1 MRMKDSSENLEGFFY
16 LPLDKIN
23 GNLANSILDKLE
35 AFVCI
40 VDIRLLKF
48 IWINKY
54 MSRKLGYSF
63 EELTNLSSDELL
75 SLFHPDFQKNLVD
88 SIRQLNGK
96 LDSNEPSVFK
106 VRTKENHWIWIMAT
120 SSVYENNPDGSYHYL
135 LASANEIDIQGLN
148 LHLIRLAEKTALN
161 PNEELFKLISHRE
174 RTILQLIANGNT
186 DKEIARDLNISIHT
200 AKTHRKKIIHKLGL
214 KNSRTLIKYAFQNGL
229 D

>member
-1 MRMKDSSENLEGFFY
+1 MWMKDSSENLEGFFY

-23 GNLANSILDKLE
+23 GNLANTILDKLE

-40 VDIRLLKF
+40 VDIRLLKL
-48 IWINKY
+48 IWTNKY
-54 MSRKLGYSF
+54 MSKKLGYSF
-63 EELTNLSSDELL
+63 DELTSMTSDELL
-75 SLFHPDFQKNLVD
+75 SLFHSDFQENLVE

-96 LDSNEPSVFK
+96 MDSNGPSVYK
-106 VRTKENHWIWIMAT
+106 IRTKDNHWIWIMAT

-148 LHLIRLAEKTALN
+148 LHLVRLAEKIALN
-161 PNEELFKLISHRE
+161 PHEELYKLISVRE
-174 RTILQLIANGNT
+174 RKILQLIANGNT
-186 DKEIARDLNISIHT
+186 DKEIAEVLNISIHT